1 MRTTTWFTSD
11 THFGHAKII
20 EFCNR
25 PFASMEEMDE
35 EMIRRWNAVVAK
47 GDTVYHLGDFS
58 LAKDH
63 KAIPRYLERLNGQV
77 HLIYGNHDAKRL
89 QFLKGF
95 TDVKSYKEIKVGE
108 QKIILCHYAFKV
120 WNKSHYGSW
129 NLHGH
134 SHGSLPRDYQRK
146 QLDVGVDCWA
156 YAPISYEEV
165 AKEMEKHVF
174 TPVDHHRDREA

>member
-1 MRTTTWFTSD
+1 MSIFFTSD
-11 THFGHAKII
+11 THFGHERII
-20 EFCNR
+20 QYCNR

-35 EMIRRWNAVVAK
+35 EMIRRWNAVVGR

-58 LAKDH
+58 LAKDA
-63 KAIPRYLERLNGQV
+63 KKIPAYLSRLNGQV

-95 TDVKSYKEIKVGE
+95 ADLKPYKEVKVGD
-108 QKIILCHYAFKV
+108 QKIILCHYAFRV
-120 WNKSHYGSW
+120 WNGCHRGTW

-134 SHGSLPRDYQRK
+134 SHGSLKRDLSLK
-146 QLDVGVDCWA
+146 QFDVGVDCWA

-165 AKEMEKHVF
+165 VREMEKSTFV
-174 TPVDHHRDREA
+174 PVDHHGGRDL